1 MVANIYLL
9 ADVVWGA
16 LLWFWLGVENGHN
29 VGECLIMS
37 ETLVATLNRGFDGDG
52 G

>member
-16 LLWFWLGVENGHN
+16 LLWFWLGVENVHN

-37 ETLVATLNRGFDGDG
+37 ETWEATQNPVFDGEG
-52 G
+52 V

>member
-16 LLWFWLGVENGHN
+16 LLWFWLGVENVHS
-29 VGECLIMS
+29 VGECLIVS
-37 ETLVATLNRGFDGDG
+37 ETWVATLNRVFDGDG
-52 G
+52 V